1 MQVSSS
7 SGHQTT
13 MVSVKWLSQVINT
26 QDPSKVVEIATLLS
40 GIWKNRNAH
49 IHHSPVKPA
58 NLVAQLAK
66 RFVGECRRA
75 KEVRPMTAPPPT
87 DHTTL
92 KWFPPPM
99 EYVKVNVD
107 ASIRA
112 QGVAS
117 LGIIA
122 RSRMGEVIVAS
133 GKNIA
138 YSLDPQVGEALAV
151 KHGLEIV
158 GRAGLEKVI
167 IESDCKQQVDMLN
180 SGGCWRP
187 LTGRYYCG
195 RLC

>member
-7 SGHQTT
+7 SCCQTT
-13 MVSVKWLSQVINT
+13 IVSVKWLSQVINS

-40 GIWKNRNAH
+40 GIWKNWNAH
-49 IHHSPVKPA
+49 IHNSPVKPA
-58 NLVAQLAK
+58 NLVAELTK
-66 RFVGECRRA
+66 SFVGECRKA

-92 KWFPPPM
+92 KWSPPPM
-99 EYVKVNVD
+99 D
-107 ASIRA
+107 GSIRA
-112 QGVAS
+112 QGVTS
-117 LGIIA
+117 LGIIV

-151 KHGLEIV
+151 KHGLEIA

-167 IESDCKQQVDMLN
+167 IESDCKQQVDTLN
-180 SGGCWRP
+180 
-187 LTGRYYCG
+187 
-195 RLC
+195 